1 MADRHAEFWLREYE
15 AAHGFRPPFE
25 KKDGVIL
32 HTLLNHYED
41 RWAMAYAIRRYHAMN
56 EDPVIS
62 QNGWS
67 TPVFRSRYAGSHAD
81 YCERRAK
88 DRTGRFKAELAAIAK
103 VPAVAKAVESVVASQ
118 GKLRL
123 VR

>member
-1 MADRHAEFWLREYE
+1 MVYP
-15 AAHGFRPPFE
+15 GFQEPVR
-25 KKDGVIL
+25 G
-32 HTLLNHYED
+32 
-41 RWAMAYAIRRYHAMN
+41 
-56 EDPVIS
+56 DP
-62 QNGWS
+62 
-67 TPVFRSRYAGSHAD
+67 RD

-103 VPAVAKAVESVVASQ
+103 VPAVAKAVESVVASH